1 MFFDA
6 CSRIKIEQK
15 HTSIYYFKLKWN
27 IFYKWA
33 NPGLVL
39 FIFVYFKQYLTKNVD
54 FSRIQTWI
62 VGVVEGEHADCDH

>member
-1 MFFDA
+1 MENFF
-6 CSRIKIEQK
+6 
-15 HTSIYYFKLKWN
+15 
-27 IFYKWA
+27 KWA